1 MTNPE
6 SLPVTEN
13 DLRQALALC
22 AAKIETEAAFH
33 RARADAFAEGP
44 PSRERTA
51 LRNAEIESAESC
63 DRMAAS
69 ARALLRAPKAAPSEN
84 GKRTFYRIE
93 QYIGAEWQDVDM
105 RYSAAELEAARR
117 MCLNAKGASGGLR
130 IVECRELE
138 RYREGVKQ

>member
-22 AAKIETEAAFH
+22 VAKFETEAA
-33 RARADAFAEGP
+33 E
-44 PSRERTA
+44 
-51 LRNAEIESAESC
+51 LRESASLFGKSSPHVAARRIEKADSF

-69 ARALLRAPKAAPSEN
+69 ARALLRAPKAAPDN
-84 GKRTFYRIE
+84 GKRAFYRIE
-93 QYIGAEWQDVDM
+93 QYIGSAWQDVDM
-105 RYSAAELEAARR
+105 RYSGAELEAARR